1 MIRRDAIDRRAR
13 QRIERSG
20 WTITREPDARSRRWV
35 AKKEITEKND
45 EGELETRQLFESDYT
60 LEGLSAVVLRRER
73 EERDFGGRVLA
84 S

>member
-1 MIRRDAIDRRAR
+1 M
-13 QRIERSG
+13 
-20 WTITREPDARSRRWV
+20 